1 MAGWVNVDC
10 VPLPGVDVV
19 VDLDDPEKV
28 TFPWLYDTVDEFAAI
43 HVLEHI
49 RYPLPLMQEAWRC
62 AKPDATFTVACPY
75 GSSDDADEDPTHVRR
90 MFLNSFLYFSQPA
103 YHRADYGYR
112 GDWEVEMITLD
123 LPAHYSGVAKE
134 DILQD
139 VMSLRNVVVQMT
151 AVLRAVKPVREPLA
165 ELQRPPAV
173 RLRIS

>member
-1 MAGWVNVDC
+1 
-10 VPLPGVDVV
+10 
-19 VDLDDPEKV
+19 
-28 TFPWLYDTVDEFAAI
+28 
-43 HVLEHI
+43 
-49 RYPLPLMQEAWRC
+49 
-62 AKPDATFTVACPY
+62 
-75 GSSDDADEDPTHVRR
+75 

-112 GDWEVEMITLD
+112 GDWEVETITLD